1 MKKPTISILGRP
13 NVGKSTLFNR
23 LVGKRKSIVSPI
35 EGVTR
40 DRIYGAFS
48 WLEKEYNLIDT
59 GGYIFNS
66 EKIIDKQVNKQAEIA
81 TNSYDLII
89 FIVDGKSEITTN
101 DRNLSKII
109 KKSGV
114 PCILIVNK
122 IDEQS
127 NDDVIHNFYE
137 LGFDNIITLSAQS
150 GRQVGILLDKID
162 EINFNINFDYK
173 EDQNCISL
181 AIVGMPNVGKSSL
194 MNSLLKEN
202 KSIVTN
208 IAGTTRDSID
218 SYIKYFGNTIRV
230 IDTAGLRKKSK
241 MDDEIEFYSSLRAT
255 QAIDECNVAA
265 VLIDANKGF
274 SSQDKN
280 IINYVINQGKG
291 LFVALNK
298 WDLIK
303 KDTMTMKTMMDDI
316 IYDYPILQ
324 YYPILFISVKNNF
337 RLGKVLENSL
347 DIYKRR
353 INKYST
359 KVLND
364 FLKSVLS
371 IKRHPSV
378 NGKEVKLKYITQV
391 HTAPPVFAVFTNHP
405 ELITES
411 YRRFILN
418 QLRSKFDF
426 NGVTVKISF
435 RQNN

>member
-23 LVGKRKSIVSPI
+23 LVGKRKSIVSPV

-40 DRIYGAFS
+40 DRIYGSFS
-48 WLEKEYNLIDT
+48 WLEKEYHLIDT

-81 TNSYDLII
+81 TNSSDLII
-89 FIVDGKSEITTN
+89 FIVDGKNEITTN

-127 NDDVIHNFYE
+127 DEDFLFNFYE
-137 LGFDNIITLSAQS
+137 LGFDDIIALSAQS
-150 GRQVGILLDKID
+150 GRQVGVLLDKIE
-162 EINFNINFDYK
+162 EINFNINYDNK
-173 EDQNCISL
+173 DDGNCISL

-280 IINYVINQGKG
+280 IINYVINRGKG
-291 LFVALNK
+291 LFIALNK
-298 WDLIK
+298 WDLIEK
-303 KDTMTMKTMMDDI
+303 NTMTMKTMMDDI

-324 YYPILFISVKNNF
+324 YYPIIFISVKNNF
-337 RLGKVLENSL
+337 RLAKVLEHSL
-347 DIYKRR
+347 EIYNRR

-359 KVLND
+359 KELND
-364 FLKSVLS
+364 FLKLILS
-371 IKRHPSV
+371 IKRHPSI

-391 HTAPPVFAVFTNHP
+391 HTAPPVFAVFTNYP

-435 RQNN
+435 RKNN